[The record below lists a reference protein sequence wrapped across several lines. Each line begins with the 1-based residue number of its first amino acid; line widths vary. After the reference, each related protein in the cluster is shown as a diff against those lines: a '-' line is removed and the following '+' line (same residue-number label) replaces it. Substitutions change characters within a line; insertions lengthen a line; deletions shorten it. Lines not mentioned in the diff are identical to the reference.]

1 VNALRIASISVVV
14 AMAHLLA
21 AAAEK
26 LPDAAA
32 VAKQTGKAVQFQDE
46 VKAVSFSRSTNG
58 YYLSFGAPYPQQV
71 LSVWLP
77 AAVYD
82 GLPNH
87 KSMVGRTVRV
97 SGNVEVSSTGAL
109 INLNSAA
116 GLTVLAADE
125 SILSRP
131 ALDGKQDRS
140 QFKSAVWQT
149 FKRGD
154 YDLLEALG
162 ESLKRSRELL
172 FDGSWLSEAF
182 FDSFRMG
189 IRQSSEQYTEMDA
202 RLNDWEKRRPVSSVL
217 PLIRAGYHI
226 DIAWK
231 LRGAGY
237 EDAVK
242 PERRAEFQKELGAA
256 RRILESNS
264 TTKSYREHFTLMQ
277 TIAFGQQW
285 PRDQYER
292 LFVEAVNVQPDYYEF
307 FCHKAQY
314 LSPLGTGKRGEWEEF
329 AERERQKA
337 GAGAGG
343 DALYARIAWSM
354 RNFYRNVFKESDVS
368 WPKVASGW
376 QYLIRQYPSSNY
388 LKSIYANLCWK
399 VGDRERLRAA
409 LPLIGPNPDMT
420 VWVNLENVNLAQKFA
435 DGVEAV
441 DAER

>member
-1 VNALRIASISVVV
+1 MNALRIASITVVLAV
-14 AMAHLLA
+14 AHSLE

-58 YYLSFGAPYPQQV
+58 YYLSFGAPYPQQI

-77 AAVYD
+77 AAIYD
-82 GLPNH
+82 QLPH
-87 KSMVGRTVRV
+87 RKSMVGRTVRI
-97 SGNVEVSSTGAL
+97 SGNVESSASGPL
-109 INLNSAA
+109 ISLNSAA
-116 GLTVLAADE
+116 GLTVLQADE

-131 ALDGKQDRS
+131 RLDGKQDRS

-154 YDLLEALG
+154 FDILEAVG
-162 ESLKRSRELL
+162 ESLRRSRELL

-182 FDSFRMG
+182 FDSFRLG
-189 IRQSSEQYTEMDA
+189 SRLSDEQYAEMDA
-202 RLNDWEKRRPVSSVL
+202 RLTQWEKTRPVSSVL

-226 DIAWK
+226 DLAWK
-231 LRGAGY
+231 QRGLGY
-237 EDAVK
+237 EDAIT
-242 PERRAEFQKELGAA
+242 PQARAAFARELSAA
-256 RRILESNS
+256 RQILESNS

-277 TIAFGQQW
+277 AVALGQQW
-285 PRDQYER
+285 SREQYER
-292 LFVEAVNVQPDYYEF
+292 LFIEAVNVQPDYYEF
-307 FCHKAQY
+307 YCHKAQY
-314 LSPLGTGKRGEWEEF
+314 LSPRWNGKKGEWEEF
-329 AERERQKA
+329 AEHERQKA
-337 GAGAGG
+337 GVGAAG

-354 RNFYRNVFKESDVS
+354 RNFYKNVFKESDVS
-368 WPKVASGW
+368 WEKVASGW
-376 QYLIRQYPSSNY
+376 LSLIRQYPSSNY

-420 VWVNLENVNLAQKFA
+420 VWVNLENVNLAHKFA
-435 DGVEAV
+435 DGLES
-441 DAER
+441 DSDR